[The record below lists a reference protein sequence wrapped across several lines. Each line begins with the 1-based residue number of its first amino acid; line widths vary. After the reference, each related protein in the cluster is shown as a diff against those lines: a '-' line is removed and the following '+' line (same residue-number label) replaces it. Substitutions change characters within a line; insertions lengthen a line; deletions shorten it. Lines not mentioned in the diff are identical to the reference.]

1 MDAHDDLTTAAYEV
15 TEGDL
20 AAVVRLFDLIQ
31 TEGAGAGVEEMLS
44 FCHEDVEVR
53 GYTAQA
59 TRSPDGDG
67 PEVLHG
73 HDELR
78 DFFSSGSGS
87 ELKVR
92 IRARTIETIGD
103 SVFVRGSIRV
113 GRPDG
118 SFAETKV
125 SWRYRFR
132 DGLVDQVSW
141 EPRAGA

>member
-1 MDAHDDLTTAAYEV
+1 MDAHDDLTTAGYEV

-20 AAVVRLFDLIQ
+20 AAVVRLYDRIQ
-31 TEGAGAGVEEMLS
+31 TEGAAAGLEEMLG

-53 GYTAQA
+53 GYVARA

-67 PEVLHG
+67 QEVLHG

-87 ELKVR
+87 GLKVK
-92 IRARTIETIGD
+92 IRARTIEPIGD